1 MATKKAE
8 PKKAAAKAAP
18 AKKAPAKA
26 AAPAKKAPAV
36 PTTKSQIIDAIA
48 AAAEISKKQADAAY
62 AKLVAIAYEGAKKVE
77 AGIVL
82 PGLGKFLI
90 KKQAA
95 RTVRNPQTGAAIK
108 KPACKVL
115 KFRIAKAA
123 KDAVLPAKK

>member
-8 PKKAAAKAAP
+8 PKKACAKACAC
-18 AKKAPAKA
+18 KKAS

-36 PTTKSQIIDAIA
+36 PTTKSQIIGAIAEAAEINKKQA
-48 AAAEISKKQADAAY
+48 AAAYE
-62 AKLVAIAYEGAKKVE
+62 KLVAIAYDGAKKLD

-95 RTVRNPQTGAAIK
+95 RTVRNPQTGATSK